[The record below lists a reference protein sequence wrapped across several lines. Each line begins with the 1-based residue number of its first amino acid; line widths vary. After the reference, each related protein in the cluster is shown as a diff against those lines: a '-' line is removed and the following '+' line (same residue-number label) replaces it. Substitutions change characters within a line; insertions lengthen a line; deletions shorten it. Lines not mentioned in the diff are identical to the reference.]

1 MIDAAV
7 VVVTYNSAGDIGSC
21 LGSLPIDELAAVVV
35 VDNASTDGTAEL
47 LRREWPNVTLLAL
60 EENVG
65 FGAGCNRG
73 AASVDA
79 RFVLFL
85 NPDATIDA
93 GNLEALVAYARDHP
107 QAGMVAPALVGMS
120 SSGDLPTL
128 RTELRYAVPP
138 RLACFFPERRHPPG
152 RPTGPVDVVEGACM
166 LVDRELFE
174 RVGRFDE
181 RFFLFFEEAD
191 LARRIRAEGREVH
204 LVAEANAHHGIGASR
219 AGTALGSRPHYLRS
233 TVRYLRRWEGGAAA
247 TAFAVLASLTFRLR
261 SRFGSLPEDEA
272 ALLREGL
279 RDRRSLF
286 VAWSRQPR
294 SAAVAELIGADVHMI
309 TVGRHGQ
316 RALVPLRY
324 AVQALA
330 TAWQLARR
338 RPGVVVVMCPPLALG
353 LLVLAYAKATGAT
366 MAVDA
371 HTAAIL
377 RRGRIRRSIRFFDR
391 HGAVLIV
398 AGDHI
403 ADHLEANGLR
413 RPSAI
418 HDPMPALS
426 PTKAATTGNVVVP
439 LGWAPDEPIGDVL
452 EAARRLPEH
461 TFILTGRPKGEWA
474 EAPLP
479 PNVERAG
486 LLPKADYDRLVQ
498 GAGVVVALTTRP
510 FTMLRAGYEAVQAR
524 VLVVVSD
531 TPTLRDYF
539 GDAAVFVAPSLAEA
553 ITDALARRDELTK
566 ALDSL
571 ASDHAERQQ
580 GAVAELRGRV
590 GVRSPSS

>member
-1 MIDAAV
+1 VAV
-7 VVVTYNSAGDIGSC
+7 VVVTFNSAGDIGRC

-35 VDNASTDGTAEL
+35 VDNASTDGTADL
-47 LRREWPNVTLLAL
+47 VRRTWPQVTLVAL
-60 EENVG
+60 DENVG

-73 AASVDA
+73 AADVDA
-79 RFVLFL
+79 GAEWLLFL

-93 GNLEALVAYARDHP
+93 TNLQTLVAYAAAHP
-107 QAGMVAPALVGMS
+107 EAGMVAPALVGMS

-138 RLACFFPERRHPPG
+138 RFARGFPERRHPAG
-152 RPTGPVDVVEGACM
+152 RPGGAVDVVEGACM
-166 LVDRELFE
+166 FVDRALFE
-174 RVGRFDE
+174 EVGRFDE

-191 LARRIRAEGREVH
+191 LARRIRNRGREVH
-204 LVAEANAHHGIGASR
+204 LVAEASAHHGIGASR

-233 TVRYLRRWEGGAAA
+233 TVRYLRKWEGGTAA
-247 TAFAVLASLTFRLR
+247 TAFAVLASATFRIR
-261 SRFGSLPEDEA
+261 ARFGGLPRHDA
-272 ALLREGL
+272 ALLIEGL
-279 RDRRSLF
+279 RDLRPLF

-294 SAAVAELIGADVHMI
+294 SAAVADLLGADIHMV

-316 RALVPLRY
+316 RALVPIRY
-324 AVQALA
+324 AAQAAA
-330 TAWQLARR
+330 TAWQLARH
-338 RPGVVVVMCPPLALG
+338 RPRIVIVMCPPLVLG
-353 LLVLAYAKATGAT
+353 LLVLAYAKATGAA

-377 RRGRIRRSIRFFDR
+377 KGGRVRRSIRFFDR
-391 HGAVLIV
+391 QGVVLIV
-398 AGDHI
+398 ASDHI
-403 ADHLEANGLR
+403 ADHLAASGLR

-418 HDPMPALS
+418 HDPIPPPS
-426 PTKAATTGNVVVP
+426 PTKAATTGKVVVA

-461 TFILTGRPKGEWA
+461 TFVLTGRPKGEWA

-524 VLVVVSD
+524 VPVVVSD

-571 ASDHAERQQ
+571 AADHAERQQ
-580 GAVAELRGRV
+580 RAVAELRARV